1 MNTNKLD
8 DFSTYYK
15 GPVGKNSPFIPKNIK
30 EYPLLPVEGIDND
43 SDSLVENIFPMKE
56 IDLKLFY
63 LIQEHKKSH
72 ESKTSEV
79 KTNLPDLKQQY
90 NAFYYSTL
98 LSYQKEFEQKY
109 NVMSKLHKTSE
120 IYKFEM
126 TKLYVDKYNMQ
137 KEVILPKIEDISFKH
152 KNEAEVKEEKEIE
165 KENLLRQQE
174 DEDAVQKSITQ
185 SSRNNVIVDE
195 SKLEELMAKLDPLN
209 KYRQVAV
216 NTIPEMTYNPMNLF
230 MEKNYQDINNVVMNK
245 TKWAELTTKDNKNRL
260 HAFSEEEEKLFYEGF
275 MLYPK
280 EFGKICKYMK
290 YKRTVAELISYYY
303 HTKLQKNYFGKYL
316 KMKEDLEKEKEMKKQ
331 KKKIQKQQVKP
342 SSTALPNE
350 TTPSSPTFSGKKK
363 IDRSANNTPKQPS
376 KKAVIAVAESSLKN
390 TEPEGGHVKFD
401 LPDDVLRVEKIE
413 DVKTEKIEDQQLID
427 QKSIPVVAG
436 IEKRSD
442 SNAQEGSKIQQDGS
456 QALSTAESVP
466 ILSDNEQQK
475 FGKKRK
481 LSSEASF
488 GSDTPL
494 SRKTST
500 SKTSYWSVHEAA
512 VFPDL
517 LKKHG
522 KDWKSISAD
531 IGTKSV
537 TMIRNY
543 YMKKGKELGFDS
555 YVEEFVQRQKAL
567 GIEVVQDDDLANN
580 SRSVSPIEPQQL
592 QTDADVEKKHLPV
605 KDTITS
611 QAIVDEPNQKQIHV
625 LPPLSQQLLN
635 KRAPY
640 AMPLQP
646 QISQHYPQPIKP
658 SLELFPQ
665 QQQKQLLQNG
675 QLQPI
680 QPKIG
685 HQLPSLALRKG
696 TSVGGLALSSFDL
709 PQQTAVNLPPIA
721 SYNPQGTPK
730 IHSFPLPHLS
740 NTAMNKGPPVN
751 TYNNNVPITP
761 NYLQNS
767 SAALNKLQYSLSNK
781 NISNHKNLATLT
793 QSYSSFLPK
802 TATIPAGE
810 RMLPGRNTLPLL
822 TINKNK
828 MQPADS
834 NLSLAATT
842 ISSSTSFFD
851 PLSALA
857 AIASNEQKLLDKEE
871 EEEKKKNSQ

>member
-1 MNTNKLD
+1 MNSNKQD

-15 GPVGKNSPFIPKNIK
+15 VPLGKNSSFIPKNIK
-30 EYPLLPVEGIDND
+30 EYPLLPVEGNNNESVD
-43 SDSLVENIFPMKE
+43 LVENIFPMKE

-72 ESKTSEV
+72 DFNTTTGKTS
-79 KTNLPDLKQQY
+79 LPDLKQQY
-90 NAFYYSTL
+90 NSFYYSTL

-109 NVMSKLHKTSE
+109 NIMSKLHKRSE
-120 IYKFEM
+120 IYKYQM

-137 KEVILPKIEDISFKH
+137 KETILPKIEDISFKH
-152 KNEAEVKEEKEIE
+152 KNEAEIKEEKEIE

-174 DEDAVQKSITQ
+174 DEEAVQKSINQ
-185 SSRNNVIVDE
+185 SSRNNIIVDE

-216 NTIPEMTYNPMNLF
+216 NSIPEMTYNPMALF
-230 MEKNYQDINNVVMNK
+230 MEKNYQDVNSIVMNK

-260 HAFSEEEEKLFYEGF
+260 HAFSEEEERLFYDGF

-290 YKRTVAELISYYY
+290 HKRTVAELISYYY

-331 KKKIQKQQVKP
+331 KKKSQKQHVK
-342 SSTALPNE
+342 SSPTDLPNE
-350 TTPSSPTFSGKKK
+350 TTPSSPISSGKKK
-363 IDRSANNTPKQPS
+363 IDRSNTNTPKQQL
-376 KKAVIAVAESSLKN
+376 KKVVFTANESSLKDADS
-390 TEPEGGHVKFD
+390 ESSHVKFD
-401 LPDDVLRVEKIE
+401 LPHNALLTAKTDDI
-413 DVKTEKIEDQQLID
+413 KTEKIEDQQLVP
-427 QKSIPVVAG
+427 QTSIPVVAG
-436 IEKRSD
+436 IEKSSD
-442 SNAQEGSKIQQDGS
+442 SNTEDGSKSQLNDS

-488 GSDTPL
+488 GSDTPS

-555 YVEEFVQRQKAL
+555 YVEEFIQRQKSL
-567 GIEVVQDDDLANN
+567 GIEVVQDDEITNN
-580 SRSVSPIEPQQL
+580 SRSVSPIEQQHI
-592 QTDADVEKKHLPV
+592 QSDVSIEKEQIPA
-605 KDTITS
+605 KDTIAT
-611 QAIVDEPNQKQIHV
+611 QEIVEPSPQKQMHV

-665 QQQKQLLQNG
+665 QPQKQTLPNG

-696 TSVGGLALSSFDL
+696 TSVGGLPLSSFDI

-721 SYNPQGTPK
+721 SYNSQVTPK

-740 NTAMNKGPPVN
+740 NTASAVNKGPPVN

-767 SAALNKLQYSLSNK
+767 SSALNKIQYSLGNK
-781 NISNHKNLATLT
+781 SISNQKKLATLT

-802 TATIPAGE
+802 TAPIPSGE
-810 RMLPGRNTLPLL
+810 NLLPGRNNLPLL

-828 MQPADS
+828 MQPADIS
-834 NLSLAATT
+834 VSSAATT
-842 ISSSTSFFD
+842 TTSFFD

-871 EEEKKKNSQ
+871 EEKKNKISK